1 MTDHDAPDRD
11 TPDRDAPDRYAKA
24 FAAARERGET
34 LFMPYI
40 TAGFPTRAE
49 SPALIHALIDGG
61 AGAIELGVPFSDP
74 LADGPTIQRANTA
87 ALADGTDLP
96 FILDLVRQLRADGV
110 EVAITL
116 MGYLNPLLAYGRAHG
131 AGGLEPPAGGLEP
144 PAGDAGDVG
153 DLEPIAR
160 DAAAAGV
167 DGFIIVDLPPE
178 ESDDALATFR
188 LHGLALVYLLAPTST
203 EQRIAAVA
211 QRASGFVYLISVT
224 GVTGARAELPTD
236 LVEFVQRARR
246 AISLPLAVGFG
257 VSNRKQVETVGQLCE
272 AAVIGSAVIT
282 TVAEAAPEDR
292 VRALRSFAE
301 LVSGRGRED
310 TGE

>member
-1 MTDHDAPDRD
+1 MTDRD
-11 TPDRDAPDRYAKA
+11 TPDRDTPHRDVPDRYEKA

-61 AGAIELGVPFSDP
+61 AGTIELGVPFSDP

-116 MGYLNPLLAYGRAHG
+116 MGYLNPLLAYGRTHG
-131 AGGLEPPAGGLEP
+131 
-144 PAGDAGDVG
+144 AGDAGG
-153 DLEPIAR
+153 LEPIAR

-188 LHGLALVYLLAPTST
+188 QHGLALVYLLAPTST

-211 QRASGFVYLISVT
+211 QRASGFIYLVSVT
-224 GVTGARAELPTD
+224 GVTGARAELPAD
-236 LVEFVQRARR
+236 LVDFVQRARR
-246 AISLPLAVGFG
+246 ATSLPLAVGFG

-292 VRALRSFAE
+292 VTALRSFAE
-301 LVSGRGRED
+301 VVSGRGRED
-310 TGE
+310 TRE

>member
-1 MTDHDAPDRD
+1 MTA
-11 TPDRDAPDRYAKA
+11 TTDRYAKV

-96 FILDLVRQLRADGV
+96 FILDLVRQLRAEGV

-131 AGGLEPPAGGLEP
+131 
-144 PAGDAGDVG
+144 AGDAGDVG

-178 ESDDALATFR
+178 ESDDALAIFR
-188 LHGLALVYLLAPTST
+188 EHGLALVYLLAPTST

-211 QRASGFVYLISVT
+211 ERASGFVYLVSVT
-224 GVTGARAELPTD
+224 GVTGARAELPAD
-236 LVEFVQRARR
+236 LVDFVQRARR
-246 AISLPLAVGFG
+246 ATSLPLAVGFG

-292 VRALRSFAE
+292 VTALRSFAE
-301 LVSGRGRED
+301 VVSGRGRED

>member
-1 MTDHDAPDRD
+1 MTDRPPDHDAPDRR
-11 TPDRDAPDRYAKA
+11 PDHDAPDRYAKA

-131 AGGLEPPAGGLEP
+131 AGEAGG
-144 PAGDAGDVG
+144 
-153 DLEPIAR
+153 LEPIAR

-178 ESDDALATFR
+178 ESDDALATLR
-188 LHGLALVYLLAPTST
+188 EHGLALVYLLAPTST

-211 QRASGFVYLISVT
+211 ERASGFVYLVSVT
-224 GVTGARAELPTD
+224 GVTGARAELPAD
-236 LVEFVQRARR
+236 LVDFVQRARR
-246 AISLPLAVGFG
+246 ATSLPLAVGFG

-292 VRALRSFAE
+292 VTALRSFAE
-301 LVSGRGRED
+301 VVSGRGRED

>member
-1 MTDHDAPDRD
+1 MTDRDTPDRD
-11 TPDRDAPDRYAKA
+11 TPDRDTPHRDAPDRYEKA

-116 MGYLNPLLAYGRAHG
+116 MGYLNPLLAYGRTHG
-131 AGGLEPPAGGLEP
+131 
-144 PAGDAGDVG
+144 AGDAGG
-153 DLEPIAR
+153 LEPIAR

-188 LHGLALVYLLAPTST
+188 QHGLALVYLLAPTST

-211 QRASGFVYLISVT
+211 QRASGFIYLVSVT
-224 GVTGARAELPTD
+224 GVTGARAELPAD
-236 LVEFVQRARR
+236 LVDFVQRARR
-246 AISLPLAVGFG
+246 ATSLPLAVGFG

-292 VRALRSFAE
+292 VTALRSFAE
-301 LVSGRGRED
+301 VVSGRGRED
-310 TGE
+310 TRE

>member
-1 MTDHDAPDRD
+1 MTDRDTPDRD
-11 TPDRDAPDRYAKA
+11 TPDRDAPDRYEKA

-116 MGYLNPLLAYGRAHG
+116 MGYLNPLLAYGRTHG
-131 AGGLEPPAGGLEP
+131 
-144 PAGDAGDVG
+144 AGDAGG
-153 DLEPIAR
+153 LEPIAR

-188 LHGLALVYLLAPTST
+188 QHGLALVYLLAPTST

-211 QRASGFVYLISVT
+211 QRASGFIYLVSVT
-224 GVTGARAELPTD
+224 GVTGARAELPAD
-236 LVEFVQRARR
+236 LVDFVQRARR
-246 AISLPLAVGFG
+246 ATSLPLAVGFG

-292 VRALRSFAE
+292 VTALRSFAE
-301 LVSGRGRED
+301 VVSGRGRED
-310 TGE
+310 TRE